1 MDEWLPSLNA
11 LRAFEATCRHLNY
24 ARAAEELRVTPA
36 AVKQLVR
43 KLEVSLGIDLVV
55 RRGRGLAITAA
66 GHAGCEELTLGFG
79 QIHRAVARMR
89 AHQARRRLI
98 VSVEPSFATA
108 WLVPRLERF
117 RAGNR
122 DVDVLIDSSLHIV
135 DLDQGAADV
144 AVRFGARPGHGL
156 VAHRLFDERLCA
168 FCSPSLALGERGVR
182 RVEDLERAT
191 LLHWDTTALTWADV
205 TRKFMAWQNW
215 LEMVGAKHVDG
226 QGGVRFS
233 DYNLAVQAAIAG
245 QGVVLGSLPVL
256 RNLVESQLLLCPFP
270 ECLETGIGYDIVAT
284 RQALERREVRG
295 FVDWIMAEASLARLA
310 AAVGPT

>member
-11 LRAFEATCRHLNY
+11 LRAFEATCRHLSY

-43 KLEVSLGIDLVV
+43 KLERSLGIDLVV

-66 GHAGCEELTLGFG
+66 GHAGCEELTVGFR
-79 QIHRAVARMR
+79 QVHRAVGRMR
-89 AHQARRRLI
+89 AHHARRRLI

-144 AVRFGARPGHGL
+144 AVRFGARPATAWWPTGCSMNG
-156 VAHRLFDERLCA
+156 CA
-168 FCSPSLALGERGVR
+168 PSAAR
-182 RVEDLERAT
+182 RW
-191 LLHWDTTALTWADV
+191 HWASAGCAGWRTWSARRCCIG
-205 TRKFMAWQNW
+205 TR
-215 LEMVGAKHVDG
+215 
-226 QGGVRFS
+226 
-233 DYNLAVQAAIAG
+233 
-245 QGVVLGSLPVL
+245 P
-256 RNLVESQLLLCPFP
+256 P
-270 ECLETGIGYDIVAT
+270 
-284 RQALERREVRG
+284 
-295 FVDWIMAEASLARLA
+295 
-310 AAVGPT
+310 